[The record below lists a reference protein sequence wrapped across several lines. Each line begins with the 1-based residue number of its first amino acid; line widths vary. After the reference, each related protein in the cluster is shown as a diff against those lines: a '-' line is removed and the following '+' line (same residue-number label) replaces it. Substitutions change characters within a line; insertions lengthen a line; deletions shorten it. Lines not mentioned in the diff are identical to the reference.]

1 MNKNIDYIALGERIR
16 DTRKKHNIT
25 QEKLG
30 EICSLSA
37 AHIGHIE
44 RGTRI
49 PSLDTL
55 YRISAELKVSLDFL
69 LFDSLND
76 NEMILRAISKML
88 EGKDENKVKS
98 FISTVKALADKID
111 DL

>member
-1 MNKNIDYIALGERIR
+1 MNKNIDYLALGKRIR
-16 DTRKKHNIT
+16 AIRKEKNIS

-30 EICSLSA
+30 ELCSLSS

-49 PSLDTL
+49 PSLETL
-55 YRISAELKVSLDFL
+55 CRISAELKVSIDSL
-69 LFDSLND
+69 LFDSFND
-76 NEMILRAISKML
+76 NEMILKGISQKL
-88 EGKDENKVKS
+88 IGKDENKVKN